1 MSSNSSAYSI
11 DARSL
16 SATDGLLLLV
26 TRSLD
31 KLKAGEILYDTMHEN
46 RVRRL
51 VVLVLRSGRRRSFRR
66 CTHRIS
72 CDKKMGS

>member
-1 MSSNSSAYSI
+1 MSSDFSTHSI

-31 KLKAGEILYDTMHEN
+31 KLKAGEILEI
-46 RVRRL
+46 L
-51 VVLVLRSGRRRSFRR
+51 
-66 CTHRIS
+66 
-72 CDKKMGS
+72 